1 MLIYV
6 FLINNDINCIVQ
18 NLLICHIHLN
28 LFSKRTREKVV
39 LNGFDIPTKI
49 RVIVNTWAINR
60 DSWYWIDAEKFFLER
75 FTNCSTDCKGTNFH
89 FLPFGVGRRICPGML
104 FGVATVKLT
113 LASLL
118 FHFDWTLLA
127 KMKPES
133 LDMTETFGISLRRK
147 HPLHLIPI
155 PYINMY

>member
-1 MLIYV
+1 IAP
-6 FLINNDINCIVQ
+6 FPP
-18 NLLICHIHLN
+18 
-28 LFSKRTREKVV
+28 FTSSKRTREKVV

-49 RVIVNTWAINR
+49 RVIVNTWAIN
-60 DSWYWIDAEKFFLER
+60 R